1 MERKKTK
8 FKEIIENGSSDALAI
23 LICFNFLSEDELEN
37 LTLKQ
42 CLKAAKCSLFKNRK
56 KSEKIYHL
64 LLKKAKTTED
74 FIKIFE
80 EENFARQ
87 ENELW
92 ESAKKAAKFS
102 WDFYILFIHTDIK
115 NPEKDFFFKKIQDN
129 LKSFEEAKKILEMD
143 IWYQRRYFSDHE
155 RFLLIEIVKRFAKT
169 FDDFYF
175 LLNCQPTT
183 EEKSYY
189 FKKAKDLVENF
200 VEGKKLLE
208 CSNFIT
214 KKEKIEL
221 FKSISK
227 LIQTKEELSSIFDQ
241 VSTWRERMII
251 IKNYLN
257 KKKD

>member
-23 LICFNFLSEDELEN
+23 LICFNFLSEGELKN

-42 CLKAAKCSLFKNRK
+42 CLEAAKCPLFKNRK

-115 NPEKDFFFKKIQDN
+115 NPEKNFFFKKIQDN
-129 LKSFEEAKKILEMD
+129 LKDFEEAKKILEMD

-175 LLNCQPTT
+175 LLNCRHTT
-183 EEKSYY
+183 EEKLYY
-189 FKKAKDLVENF
+189 FNKAKGLIKNLT
-200 VEGKKLLE
+200 EGKKLLE
-208 CSNFIT
+208 YSDNFIT
-214 KKEKIEL
+214 KKERIEL
-221 FKSISK
+221 FKSMSS
-227 LIQTKEELSSIFDQ
+227 LTWTKEEISIILCETC
-241 VSTWRERMII
+241 SWKERRI
-251 IKNYLN
+251 IKNYQN
-257 KKKD
+257 KKKE